1 MATELLHGFSD
12 AIEAAFG
19 AAVYLKQHHYD
30 NNIATALVIA
40 KARVKSV
47 KKRSIPQLELEAA
60 KLLIQLIVYA
70 AKVLEIHKDNIHTWT
85 DCAAVLGWLR
95 KMPCRL
101 QTFQANRVAFIQ
113 EQLPTTTWRYVPTTD
128 NNPADLPSRGMTA
141 QELVSSQLWWHG
153 PQWLANSQ
161 SEWPPNLLPEKDENI
176 PGLRDTVLL
185 TSTTVPATWEF
196 YRKFSS
202 YHKIV
207 RVTATVIKAF
217 AIFKSKL
224 KNAKSVG
231 SIDITQDDLSAANTL
246 LIKLQQLEVFFRCG
260 RNSQEKATTAK
271 ITSLGRGRCHHR

>member
-1 MATELLHGFSD
+1 M
-12 AIEAAFG
+12 
-19 AAVYLKQHHYD
+19 
-30 NNIATALVIA
+30 
-40 KARVKSV
+40 
-47 KKRSIPQLELEAA
+47 
-60 KLLIQLIVYA
+60 
-70 AKVLEIHKDNIHTWT
+70 
-85 DCAAVLGWLR
+85 
-95 KMPCRL
+95 MPCRL

-128 NNPADLPSRGMTA
+128 NPADLPSRGMTA

-161 SEWPPNLLPEKDENI
+161 SEWPPNLLPEKHENL

-207 RVTATVIKAF
+207 RVTATAIKAF

-231 SIDITQDDLSAANTL
+231 SICITQDDLSAANTL
-246 LIKLQQLEVFFRCG
+246 LIKLQQLEVFSDGVVTVKKKQQLPRSHPLAGVDVTIDDKALISISG
-260 RNSQEKATTAK
+260 RVRDVQTKEPRKLIPLSTRLSLTKLFLQAEHKRLQHPGISVMMSLSQFISYEE
-271 ITSLGRGRCHHR
+271 